1 MGLRLL
7 SKVDSIR
14 WCVEMIETVQAFLV
28 RALVRAAQGA
38 FHREQPEVINTVR
51 QMKT

>member
-1 MGLRLL
+1 
-7 SKVDSIR
+7 
-14 WCVEMIETVQAFLV
+14 MIERVQAFLV
-28 RALVRAAQGA
+28 RAQVRAGGHMRA